1 MAETSMNLTG
11 EEREY
16 LVRLLNTAL
25 KELRVEEHRTR
36 TPSFREHMLNDEKII
51 AGLLGK
57 LGTPAA

>member
-11 EEREY
+11 EERDY
-16 LVRLLNTAL
+16 LLRLLNTAL

>member
-1 MAETSMNLTG
+1 MAEASMNLTG